1 MKMIEKITSS
11 FHTEAL
17 QNDSLSIVDL
27 ASTMMTMN
35 VTVPNIPKRH
45 VTFISQA
52 VLTLVYI
59 TGVIGNVSALVI
71 LFHRDKRR
79 NRKHLLMLRC
89 LASNDLV
96 ALLGMLVQMYISIY
110 VAGVTSNREFCSLR
124 VVWRLFGLFSG
135 CVAIVMAAERWLA
148 LTRPFVYQKT
158 TQQGLQ
164 VSNSFHEHDL
174 KSTKYLS
181 ECFTS
186 LYRRQEIL
194 EWSLV
199 TSLKNHPKL
208 CVTPTK
214 VQVTYPVI
222 VRCMLTLWLAALSLT
237 SLPVLGFG
245 LYYKDDHC
253 VRYREA
259 TGPTDIAYAYVWFVF
274 GTLLCLS
281 IVWCNLAV
289 SRALGTLGRRAGAL
303 RRISTASSRANPLVT
318 VTGPTPEVVASAEE
332 RAFARLM
339 AISIPLA
346 QFSMTLTTKMVTLK
360 KCIHAFHIVA
370 DILLCVHFTLDPYI
384 YVLLRMPRPRFRLL
398 KPLCKICWPA
408 RSRSNSFTGIGDNHC
423 SSGDPPTPITE
434 APSTPVSEEHESEVA
449 TVNV

>member
-1 MKMIEKITSS
+1 MKVIEEITSS
-11 FHTEAL
+11 FHTEAW

-27 ASTMMTMN
+27 ANTMMTMN
-35 VTVPNIPKRH
+35 VTVPNTPKRH

-110 VAGVTSNREFCSLR
+110 VAGVTSSRAFCSLR

-148 LTRPFVYQKT
+148 LTRPFVYQK
-158 TQQGLQ
+158 
-164 VSNSFHEHDL
+164 
-174 KSTKYLS
+174 
-181 ECFTS
+181 
-186 LYRRQEIL
+186 
-194 EWSLV
+194 
-199 TSLKNHPKL
+199 
-208 CVTPTK
+208 
-214 VQVTYPVI
+214 VTYPVI

-259 TGPTDIAYAYVWFVF
+259 TEPTDIAYAYVWFVF

-289 SRALGTLGRRAGAL
+289 SRALGRLGRRAGAL
-303 RRISTASSRANPLVT
+303 RRISRASSRAKPLLT
-318 VTGPTPEVVASAEE
+318 VTGPTPEVVATAEE

-339 AISIPLA
+339 AVLSISFVVCWMPQMISIPLA

-360 KCIHAFHIVA
+360 RCIRAFHIVA
-370 DILLCVHFTLDPYI
+370 DILLCIHFTLDPYI
-384 YVLLRMPRPRFRLL
+384 YVLLRIPRPRFRLL

-408 RSRSNSFTGIGDNHC
+408 RSRSNSFTGTGDNHC

-434 APSTPVSEEHESEVA
+434 APSTPVSEEHESELA

>member
-1 MKMIEKITSS
+1 
-11 FHTEAL
+11 
-17 QNDSLSIVDL
+17 
-27 ASTMMTMN
+27 
-35 VTVPNIPKRH
+35 
-45 VTFISQA
+45 
-52 VLTLVYI
+52 
-59 TGVIGNVSALVI
+59 
-71 LFHRDKRR
+71 
-79 NRKHLLMLRC
+79 
-89 LASNDLV
+89 
-96 ALLGMLVQMYISIY
+96 
-110 VAGVTSNREFCSLR
+110 
-124 VVWRLFGLFSG
+124 
-135 CVAIVMAAERWLA
+135 
-148 LTRPFVYQKT
+148 
-158 TQQGLQ
+158 
-164 VSNSFHEHDL
+164 
-174 KSTKYLS
+174 
-181 ECFTS
+181 
-186 LYRRQEIL
+186 
-194 EWSLV
+194 
-199 TSLKNHPKL
+199 
-208 CVTPTK
+208 
-214 VQVTYPVI
+214 
-222 VRCMLTLWLAALSLT
+222 MLTLWLAALSLT

-259 TGPTDIAYAYVWFVF
+259 TEPTDIAYAYVWFVF

-303 RRISTASSRANPLVT
+303 RRISRASSRAKPLLT
-318 VTGPTPEVVASAEE
+318 VTGPTPEVVATAEE

-339 AISIPLA
+339 AVLSISFVVCWMPQMISIPLA

-360 KCIHAFHIVA
+360 KCIHAFNIVA

>member
-1 MKMIEKITSS
+1 MKVIEEITSS
-11 FHTEAL
+11 FHTEAW

-27 ASTMMTMN
+27 ANTMMTMN

-45 VTFISQA
+45 VTIISQA

-110 VAGVTSNREFCSLR
+110 VAGVTSSRAFCSLR

-148 LTRPFVYQKT
+148 LTRPFVYQK
-158 TQQGLQ
+158 
-164 VSNSFHEHDL
+164 
-174 KSTKYLS
+174 
-181 ECFTS
+181 
-186 LYRRQEIL
+186 
-194 EWSLV
+194 
-199 TSLKNHPKL
+199 
-208 CVTPTK
+208 
-214 VQVTYPVI
+214 VTYPVI

-259 TGPTDIAYAYVWFVF
+259 TEPTDIAYAYVWFVF

-289 SRALGTLGRRAGAL
+289 SRALGRLGRRAGAL
-303 RRISTASSRANPLVT
+303 RRISRASSRAKPLLT
-318 VTGPTPEVVASAEE
+318 VTGPTPEVVATAEE

-339 AISIPLA
+339 AVLSISFVVCWMPQMISIPLA

-360 KCIHAFHIVA
+360 RCIRAFHIVA
-370 DILLCVHFTLDPYI
+370 DILLCIHFTLDPYI
-384 YVLLRMPRPRFRLL
+384 YVLLRIPRPRFRLL

-408 RSRSNSFTGIGDNHC
+408 RSRSNSFTGTGDNHC

-434 APSTPVSEEHESEVA
+434 APSTPVSEEHESELA
-449 TVNV
+449 TVNI

>member
-1 MKMIEKITSS
+1 MKVIEEITSS
-11 FHTEAL
+11 FHTEAW

-27 ASTMMTMN
+27 ANTMMTMN
-35 VTVPNIPKRH
+35 VTVPNTPKRH

-110 VAGVTSNREFCSLR
+110 VAGVTSSRAFCSLR

-148 LTRPFVYQKT
+148 LTRPFVYQK
-158 TQQGLQ
+158 
-164 VSNSFHEHDL
+164 
-174 KSTKYLS
+174 
-181 ECFTS
+181 
-186 LYRRQEIL
+186 
-194 EWSLV
+194 
-199 TSLKNHPKL
+199 
-208 CVTPTK
+208 
-214 VQVTYPVI
+214 QVTYPVI

-259 TGPTDIAYAYVWFVF
+259 TEPTDIAYAYVWFVF

-289 SRALGTLGRRAGAL
+289 SRALGRLGRRAGAL
-303 RRISTASSRANPLVT
+303 RRISRASSRAKPLLT
-318 VTGPTPEVVASAEE
+318 VTGPTPEVVATAEE

-339 AISIPLA
+339 AVLSISFVVCWMPQMISIPLA

-360 KCIHAFHIVA
+360 RCIRAFHIVA
-370 DILLCVHFTLDPYI
+370 DILLCIHFTLDPYI
-384 YVLLRMPRPRFRLL
+384 YVLLRIPRPRFRLL

-408 RSRSNSFTGIGDNHC
+408 RSRSNSFTGTGDNHC

-434 APSTPVSEEHESEVA
+434 APSTPVSEEHESELA